1 MKKFNLLILLI
12 LLCFSG
18 YGQQDI
24 VIGQSVNLHS
34 EILNENRKLDIY
46 LPKDYQESDKT
57 YPVLYLLDSDYNFK
71 HAVGTAEYLFL
82 NRRIPQMIIVGIRN
96 TRRNRDLSPDSPEL
110 SKEERDRLGIIGGAD
125 NFMAFLDK
133 ELKPHIDKNYKS
145 APFDVIVGHSL
156 GGLFNTYT
164 FFKQPDLFDAY
175 LTISPSLWYPSEV
188 ISQEFEEAFNKPSD
202 LRATFYMTLAN
213 ENKGTMRG
221 DVLKLSGKFNNYI
234 NAHPEADLR
243 FKYEPMPE
251 ESHGSVGLPSIYHGL
266 RYIFEPTQYEVPET
280 KEEII
285 AQGGPEGAL
294 DKAIAYFE
302 QLSQKYGFKITNEYA
317 LIDLGYNFLG
327 VDEFK
332 EDSVK
337 AFKLNVE
344 EHPDSYDAYSTLGM
358 AYEELGEF
366 EKAKPNYEKALKM
379 VKETGNFEWEFYQA
393 DLERVEKIL
402 QKETEAAE

>member
-1 MKKFNLLILLI
+1 MMKFNLLFTLV

-46 LPKDYQESDKT
+46 LPEGYEESDKT

-71 HAVGTAEYLFL
+71 HAVGTAEYLFR

-96 TRRNRDLSPDSPEL
+96 TRRNRDLSPDSPDL
-110 SKEERDRLGIIGGAD
+110 SKQERDRLGIIGGAG

-133 ELKPHIDKNYKS
+133 ELKPHINKNYQA

-156 GGLFNTYT
+156 GGLFNTYC
-164 FFKQPDLFDAY
+164 FFEQPSLFDAY
-175 LTISPSLWYPSEV
+175 LTISPSLWYPSKV
-188 ISQEFEEAFNKPSD
+188 ISQDFEEAFNKPSD
-202 LRATFYMTLAN
+202 LSATFYMTLAN

-234 NAHPEADLR
+234 NAHPETDLR

-251 ESHGSVGLPSIYHGL
+251 ESHGSIGLPSIYNGL
-266 RYIFEPTQYEVPET
+266 KYIFEPTQYEAPET

-294 DKAIAYFE
+294 DKAVEYFA
-302 QLSQKYGFKITNEYA
+302 QLSQKYGFKVTNEYA
-317 LIDLGYNFLG
+317 LIDLGYNLLG

-344 EHPDSYDAYSTLGM
+344 EHPGSYDAYSTLGM

-366 EKAKPNYEKALKM
+366 EKAKLNYKKAYNM
-379 VKETGNFEWEFYQA
+379 VKEDGNFEWEFYKA
-393 DLERVEKIL
+393 DLDRVEKKL
-402 QKETEAAE
+402 EKEAIPAE